1 MHAAPVPQVYK
12 VTGVQQLEAAATR
25 QQVQELLAAPVEQL
39 AGLLAGQDVLLL
51 YLRASAVCGRE
62 RMYAKAGD
70 KLSALVK
77 HLTGGGSEQVV
88 GAAGTAG
95 DGAEAM
101 EVDGGSRGVS
111 EDGGAAADAAAGAAD
126 AGAADAAAVAADAG
140 AAGGGEGEGEGRRS
154 KRRKVSSDGGAKEEG
169 QGQGRQLVAKPAL
182 LARYEL
188 LHQLWLWLVHREWE
202 VARWVRGRSSK
213 VCCKEGGLVRE
224 QRAELE
230 RMMDGWSRGAAEQV
244 LAAAAAGGM

>member
-1 MHAAPVPQVYK
+1 M
-12 VTGVQQLEAAATR
+12 TGVQQLEAAATR

-77 HLTGGGSEQVV
+77 HLTGSGAEQVV
-88 GAAGTAG
+88 GAQGAAG
-95 DGAEAM
+95 DGADGM

-111 EDGGAAADAAAGAAD
+111 EDGAAAVGADAAAGAAG
-126 AGAADAAAVAADAG
+126 AGAGAVTARA
-140 AAGGGEGEGEGRRS
+140 AAGGGDGECQGRRS
-154 KRRKVSSDGGAKEEG
+154 KRRKVSSDGGATEEG
-169 QGQGRQLVAKPAL
+169 QRQGQGGQVVAKPPL

-230 RMMDGWSRGAAEQV
+230 RMMDGWSRGAAEQM